1 MTEGCYG
8 GVRRVRADAACDR
21 MENVEKM
28 DMRDAVGQTHF
39 EELVPGSKRLLLQ
52 TVDIVWQESLDTED
66 CALFTSEPGA
76 L

>member
-1 MTEGCYG
+1 
-8 GVRRVRADAACDR
+8 